1 MGRNTR
7 PFYMSV
13 PQVQYGLSEEQVHRF
28 VDEFTTRY
36 ATQLNEG
43 RDLRF
48 TYEFELSCLETGL
61 KHFYLGQTYTNSDG
75 EVMTVID
82 RREDML
88 VIQYGDEYYGVD
100 YYHEDG
106 MEYCVMEHTRW
117 SAADTTES
125 TTNGER

>member
-13 PQVQYGLSEEQVHRF
+13 QQVQYGLSEEQVHRF

-43 RDLRF
+43 IDLRF
-48 TYEFELSCLETGL
+48 VYDFELSCLETGL
-61 KHFYLGQTYTNSDG
+61 QFFYLGQTYTNSDG
-75 EVMTVID
+75 EVMKVID

-88 VIQYGDEYYGVD
+88 IIEYEDEYYGVD
-100 YYHEDG
+100 YWHEDNT
-106 MEYCVMEHTRW
+106 EYCVMEDTRW
-117 SAADTTES
+117 SATDIQPNE
-125 TTNGER
+125 N

>member
-1 MGRNTR
+1 MDIH
-7 PFYMSV
+7 
-13 PQVQYGLSEEQVHRF
+13 QVHYGLSEEQVHKF

-61 KHFYLGQTYTNSDG
+61 QYFYLGQTYVNEDG

-88 VIQYGDEYYGVD
+88 VIQYGDDYYGVD
-100 YYHEDG
+100 YFHEDN
-106 MEYCVMEHTRW
+106 MEYAVMDGITW
-117 SAADTTES
+117 SAADIQPNE
-125 TTNGER
+125 N